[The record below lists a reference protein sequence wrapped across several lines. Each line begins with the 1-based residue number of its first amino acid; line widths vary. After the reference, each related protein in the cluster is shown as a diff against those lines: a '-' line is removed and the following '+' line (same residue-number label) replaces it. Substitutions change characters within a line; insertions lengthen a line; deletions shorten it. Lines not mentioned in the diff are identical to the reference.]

1 VSFGI
6 EANDT
11 ARTGLLGFAVE
22 RVDPAK
28 NERYFV
34 HGFKVFPSIIPQPDE
49 NTYVS
54 TFAHPI
60 QSLVWDD
67 FTAEPDHDY
76 TYVFHPLAGTPKNLD
91 RSRKTVSIEVRT
103 EPLFGGVHDVFFNRG
118 VASSQAYAREFGNMS
133 PSDQPSQVKR
143 RKALQW
149 LSRDLDEA
157 MIAFIKSARSGDA
170 IRGCFYEFTYPPVL
184 AALAK
189 AITDG
194 VDVQLVVDCKVNEH
208 TQNEKQP
215 DGTVKAVFFESDP
228 RLRNLA
234 AIADAGLPAS
244 AVIRREARRS
254 DLTHNKF
261 MVLLA
266 GDQRTPQ
273 QVWTGSTNLTEGG
286 IHGQA
291 NTGHWI
297 RDAGTAA
304 RFGEYWK
311 LLATDP
317 GGRQG
322 DSQSTVRARNKE
334 FYAGVES
341 LTPTPTPDAIP
352 TGITPLFSPRTGLA
366 PLQLYVSLLDTAKD
380 LGCITFAFT
389 VPDPF
394 KAALSDNSSSGP
406 LLFLLLEKED
416 RPNRRATKPFVR
428 LDADNNVYQASGS
441 ELQTTLGQWV
451 VETDTRKLGLNHHV
465 AFIHCKFLLHDPLGA
480 DPIVATG
487 SANFSK
493 ASTNDNDENMVIV
506 RGDRRVADI
515 YFTEFNR
522 LFNHYYFRSIAER
535 SSPTETLRALQ
546 LAEDDSWLQKYR
558 PGTLRSKRVACF
570 TGMAI
575 D

>member
-1 VSFGI
+1 MRFRSPSSDGIRVFAVAGTNTVSFGI
-6 EANDT
+6 EASDA
-11 ARTGLLGFAVE
+11 ARAGLLGFAVE

-76 TYVFHPLAGTPKNLD
+76 SYVFHPLAGTPKNLD
-91 RSRKTVSIEVRT
+91 RSRKAVSIEVRT

-118 VASSQAYAREFGNMS
+118 IASSQAYAREFGNMS
-133 PSDQPSQVKR
+133 PSDQPSQTKR
-143 RKALQW
+143 RRALQW

-157 MIAFIKSARSGDA
+157 LIAFIKSARSGDA

-194 VDVQLVVDCKVNEH
+194 VDVQLVVDSKVNEH

-215 DGTVKAVFFESDP
+215 DGTVKAVFYESDP

-234 AIADAGLPAS
+234 AIAEAGLPAS

-266 GDQRTPQ
+266 GDQRIPQ

-297 RDAGTAA
+297 RDAVTAA
-304 RFGEYWK
+304 RFLDYWR
-311 LLATDP
+311 LLAADP
-317 GGRQG
+317 GGRRG

-334 FYAGVES
+334 FYVGVES
-341 LTPTPTPDAIP
+341 LTPTPTLDAIP
-352 TGITPLFSPRTGLA
+352 TGTTPIFSPRIGSL
-366 PLQLYVSLLDTAKD
+366 PLELYVSLLDKAKD
-380 LGCITFAFT
+380 LACITFAFT
-389 VPDPF
+389 VPDVF
-394 KAALSDNSSSGP
+394 KAALQDNTSSGP
-406 LLFLLLEKED
+406 LLFMLLEKED
-416 RPNRRATKPFVR
+416 R
-428 LDADNNVYQASGS
+428 
-441 ELQTTLGQWV
+441 
-451 VETDTRKLGLNHHV
+451 
-465 AFIHCKFLLHDPLGA
+465 
-480 DPIVATG
+480 
-487 SANFSK
+487 
-493 ASTNDNDENMVIV
+493 
-506 RGDRRVADI
+506 
-515 YFTEFNR
+515 
-522 LFNHYYFRSIAER
+522 
-535 SSPTETLRALQ
+535 
-546 LAEDDSWLQKYR
+546 
-558 PGTLRSKRVACF
+558 
-570 TGMAI
+570 
-575 D
+575 